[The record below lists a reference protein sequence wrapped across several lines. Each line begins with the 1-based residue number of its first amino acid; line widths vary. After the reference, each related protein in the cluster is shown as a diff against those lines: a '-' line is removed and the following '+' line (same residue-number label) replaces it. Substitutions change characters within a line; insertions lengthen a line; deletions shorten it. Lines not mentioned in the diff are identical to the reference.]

1 MNRFFGMVVM
11 LLVLVGLLVGF
22 GALAYL
28 SAGALGV
35 GLNNAVHFFTGETGI
50 DPVLV
55 YYGSSISNVVFLMLV
70 AMMISGSLLTVAE
83 RKWSALLQNRI
94 GANRI
99 KVFGSALGGIPFL
112 VADALKMLT
121 KERVEPQGLTR
132 ILYELGPILAF
143 APVFALFAIIP
154 VGPALPLASLWGGA
168 QGAIDVPLQVASID
182 AGLIYLFALA
192 SLQVYG
198 TSLAGWSSNN
208 KLALLG
214 GVRASSQ
221 MISYEVSLGL
231 ALVGSMIA
239 FRTLRL
245 DEMAVAQAVP
255 VIGGIPAWG
264 ILLQPV
270 GFLIFFASAFAE
282 TKRAPFDLPEGESE
296 IVGYFI
302 EYSGMKFGLMFL
314 AEFVE
319 IVVLSATVTAV
330 FLGGWHPF
338 VSPDWLRAQVSP
350 LWFGAICAGAFLVK
364 MIVMMWLQI
373 TIRWLLPRFRY
384 DQIQKLC
391 WKILLPAALVN
402 VFVTAA
408 IALLSYDGTPALD
421 PEDLRPLAWLGFGTI
436 VVIAIVTAAVGH
448 RPETAARGH
457 GHGAHGA
464 KDDHGHAPAAAA
476 GGH

>member
-1 MNRFFGMVVM
+1 MNRFFGMVLTLA
-11 LLVLVGLLVGF
+11 LLVLGLVAF
-22 GALAYL
+22 
-28 SAGALGV
+28 SAGAYWLAGHA
-35 GLNNAVHFFTGETGI
+35 GMWMNAGVHFFTGETGV

-55 YYGSSISNVVFLMLV
+55 YYGASIANVVTLMLT
-70 AMMISGSLLTVAE
+70 AMMIAGSLLTVAE

-121 KERVEPQGLTR
+121 KERVEPTGLTR
-132 ILYELGPILAF
+132 FLYDLSPILAF

-154 VGPALPLASLWGGA
+154 VGPALPLQALVSGA
-168 QGAIDVPLQVASID
+168 AGESIDVPLQVAAID

-231 ALVGSMIA
+231 ALVGCMIA

-245 DEMAVAQAVP
+245 DEMALAQSVP
-255 VIGGIPAWG
+255 VIGSLPAWG

-319 IVVLSATVTAV
+319 IVVLSGVVTAV

-338 VSPDWLRAQVSP
+338 VSPEWLKAQVSP
-350 LWFGAICAGAFLVK
+350 LWFGAICGAAFLSK

-408 IALLSYDGTPALD
+408 IALLSYDGTPGLD
-421 PEDLRPLAWLGFGTI
+421 PEDLRPLAWLGLGTL
-436 VVIAIVTAAVGH
+436 VVIAIITAAVGGK
-448 RPETAARGH
+448 PSAVPARGH
-457 GHGAHGA
+457 GHGH
-464 KDDHGHAPAAAA
+464 DPHAPAAAA

>member
-1 MNRFFGMVVM
+1 VTGTP
-11 LLVLVGLLVGF
+11 
-22 GALAYL
+22 GAVDRVY
-28 SAGALGV
+28 
-35 GLNNAVHFFTGETGI
+35 F
-50 DPVLV
+50 
-55 YYGSSISNVVFLMLV
+55 YYGASIANVVTLMLV
-70 AMMISGSLLTVAE
+70 TMMVAGSLLTVAE

-99 KVFGSALGGIPFL
+99 KVLGSSLGGIPFL

-121 KERVEPQGLTR
+121 KERVEPFGRTLV
-132 ILYELGPILAF
+132 LYELGPILAF

-154 VGPALPLASLWGGA
+154 VGPALPIQALVPEVAGSS
-168 QGAIDVPLQVASID
+168 IDVALQVASID
-182 AGLIYLFALA
+182 AGLIYLFAIA

-231 ALVGSMIA
+231 AHVASMLA
-239 FRTLRL
+239 FRSLRL
-245 DEMAVAQAVP
+245 EEMVAVQATP
-255 VIGGIPAWG
+255 VIGPLPAWG
-264 ILLQPV
+264 LLVQPV
-270 GFLIFFASAFAE
+270 GFLVFFASAFAE

-319 IVVLSATVTAV
+319 IVVLSAVVTAV

-338 VSPDWLRAQVSP
+338 VAPDWLRARVSP
-350 LWFGAICAGAFLVK
+350 LWFGAIGAAAFLVK
-364 MIVMMWLQI
+364 MTVMMWLQI

-391 WKILLPAALVN
+391 WKILLPAALAN
-402 VFVTAA
+402 IFVTGAALLLDPTPSRLTLLTAVGILTLIA
-408 IALLSYDGTPALD
+408 IAVITIATGRAPKAEPAHD
-421 PEDLRPLAWLGFGTI
+421 
-436 VVIAIVTAAVGH
+436 
-448 RPETAARGH
+448 
-457 GHGAHGA
+457 AHGA
-464 KDDHGHAPAAAA
+464 DHGAAHAS
-476 GGH
+476 GH

>member
-1 MNRFFGMVVM
+1 M
-11 LLVLVGLLVGF
+11 LALFAAVILVLVGASAAFYLAAAWTGF
-22 GALAYL
+22 GLNALANL
-28 SAGALGV
+28 AAGTPG
-35 GLNNAVHFFTGETGI
+35 AVDRVWFH
-50 DPVLV
+50 
-55 YYGSSISNVVFLMLV
+55 YGAAIANVVTLMLV
-70 AMMISGSLLTVAE
+70 VMMVSGSLLTVAE

-99 KVFGSALGGIPFL
+99 KVFGSSLGGIPFL

-121 KERVEPQGLTR
+121 KERVEPMGKTR
-132 ILYELGPILAF
+132 FLYELGPILAF
-143 APVFALFAIIP
+143 APVFALFAIVP
-154 VGPALPLASLWGGA
+154 VGPALPIRALVPRLAGQSF
-168 QGAIDVPLQVASID
+168 DVALQVAAID
-182 AGLIYLFALA
+182 AGLIYVFAIA

-208 KLALLG
+208 KFALLG

-231 ALVGSMIA
+231 ALVGSMLA
-239 FRTLRL
+239 FRSLRL
-245 DEMAVAQAVP
+245 EEMVAVQATP
-255 VIGGIPAWG
+255 VIGPIPAWG
-264 ILLQPV
+264 ILVQPV

-319 IVVLSATVTAV
+319 IVVLSAVVTAV
-330 FLGGWHPF
+330 FLGGWHPV
-338 VSPDWLRAQVSP
+338 VSPDWLRARVP
-350 LWFGAICAGAFLVK
+350 PIWFGAIGAAAFLVK
-364 MIVMMWLQI
+364 MIAMMWLQL

-391 WKILLPAALVN
+391 WKILLPSAIVN

-408 IALLSYDGTPALD
+408 VLLVSSDGTPAVNTA
-421 PEDLRPLAWLGFGTI
+421 DLQALAWMGVATLVT
-436 VVIAIVTAAVGH
+436 IAIVTAAVG
-448 RPETAARGH
+448 RTPSPQPRRDG
-457 GHGAHGA
+457 
-464 KDDHGHAPAAAA
+464 APAHA
-476 GGH
+476 GH

>member
-1 MNRFFGMVVM
+1 VTRFVGMVLM
-11 LLVLVGLLVGF
+11 LVVLIGILFGF
-22 GALAYL
+22 SWLAYL
-28 SAGALGV
+28 AAAWLGSGFSRWFGG
-35 GLNNAVHFFTGETGI
+35 GLP
-50 DPVLV
+50 DRVLM
-55 YYGSSISNVVFLMLV
+55 YYGVSLANVAVLMVV
-70 AMMISGSLLTVAE
+70 AMMAAGSLLTVAE

-99 KVFGSALGGIPFL
+99 RWFGSSLGGIPFL

-121 KERVEPQGLTR
+121 KERVEPSGKTR
-132 ILYELGPILAF
+132 ILYELGPILSF
-143 APVFALFAIIP
+143 APVFALFAVIP
-154 VGPALPLASLWGGA
+154 VGPPVPI
-168 QGAIDVPLQVASID
+168 QAIVDSVPKGFSFQVPLQVASID
-182 AGLIYLFALA
+182 AGLIYVFALA

-231 ALVGSMIA
+231 ALVGAMLA

-245 DEMAVAQAVP
+245 EQMVAVQSLP
-255 VIGGIPAWG
+255 VIGAVPAWG
-264 ILLQPV
+264 ILLQPI

-319 IVVLSATVTAV
+319 IVVLSSIVTAV

-338 VSPDWLRAQVSP
+338 VSPDWLRTVVSP
-350 LWFGAICAGAFLVK
+350 WVFGAICAAAFLAK
-364 MIVMMWLQI
+364 TIVMMWLQI

-384 DQIQKLC
+384 DQVQKLC
-391 WKILLPAALVN
+391 WKLLLPVALTN

-408 IALLSYDGTPALD
+408 VLLVSSEGNPTVSAA
-421 PEDLRPLAWLGFGTI
+421 ELRPIAWLGAVTL
-436 VVIAIVTAAVGH
+436 VVIFVVTAAVGS
-448 RPETAARGH
+448 RPQPARS
-457 GHGAHGA
+457 
-464 KDDHGHAPAAAA
+464 HAPAA
-476 GGH
+476 GH

>member
-1 MNRFFGMVVM
+1 VTRFVGM
-11 LLVLVGLLVGF
+11 LLLFAALGLSLVGASAGFYLAAAWTGHGLNGLANWFAGTPGAVDPVYYYF
-22 GALAYL
+22 GA
-28 SAGALGV
+28 
-35 GLNNAVHFFTGETGI
+35 
-50 DPVLV
+50 
-55 YYGSSISNVVFLMLV
+55 SIANVVTLMLV
-70 AMMISGSLLTVAE
+70 VMMVSGSLLTVAE

-99 KVFGSALGGIPFL
+99 RVFGSALGGIPFL
-112 VADALKMLT
+112 IADALKMLT
-121 KERVEPQGLTR
+121 KERVEPTGRTR
-132 ILYELGPILAF
+132 LLYELGPILAF
-143 APVFALFAIIP
+143 APVFALFAIVP
-154 VGPALPLASLWGGA
+154 VGPALPIQALVPSVVGTTIA
-168 QGAIDVPLQVASID
+168 VPLQVATID

-198 TSLAGWSSNN
+198 TSLAGWSSNS

-239 FRTLRL
+239 FRSLRL
-245 DEMAVAQAVP
+245 EEMVAAQAIP
-255 VIGGIPAWG
+255 VIGPIPAWG
-264 ILLQPV
+264 LLVQPV

-319 IVVLSATVTAV
+319 IVVLSAVVTAV
-330 FLGGWHPF
+330 FLGGSHPV

-350 LWFGAICAGAFLVK
+350 LWFGAIGAAAFLAK

-402 VFVTAA
+402 IFVTAA
-408 IALLSYDGTPALD
+408 VVLVSSDGNPTVD
-421 PEDLRPLAWLGFGTI
+421 PGDLQALAWMGVATL
-436 VVIAIVTAAVGH
+436 VVIAIITAAVGG
-448 RPETAARGH
+448 ASSGART
-457 GHGAHGA
+457 GAHGPA
-464 KDDHGHAPAAAA
+464 HRAPATTG